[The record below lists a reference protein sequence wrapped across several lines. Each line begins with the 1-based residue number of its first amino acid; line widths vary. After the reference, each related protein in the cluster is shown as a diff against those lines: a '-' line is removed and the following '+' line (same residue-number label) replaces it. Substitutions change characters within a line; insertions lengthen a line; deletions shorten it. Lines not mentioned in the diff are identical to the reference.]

1 MSNELRNFLALSY
14 DELEQLNL
22 KAKEQRQKRVAVHKI
37 QEERIK
43 YLTDEKRI
51 KAVTVLFSDLEGR
64 LHMLDYDKKFLVKSW
79 DNLTFDGSSIRGFTA
94 QRESDLRLAMDWAS
108 FYWAP
113 ADVFGSGKVL
123 VFGEVIDKD
132 GSPYSAD
139 IRGRLKGFAGEMYK
153 NEEYTLNAANEIEG
167 FLFQGSDAERRY
179 NETGK
184 FEYVNTGGYYHSLPG
199 DPLRTF
205 IDTTAEVQRA
215 MGFQNEKDHPEVAPS
230 QFEINYGYGEV
241 VQAADQIQ
249 LYKLICRQVATR
261 MGLTACFLPKP
272 VVGVN
277 GNGMH
282 TNVSISKGGK
292 NIYWD
297 PKGEEKLSKFGWA
310 FVDRILTHG
319 NDICLLLN
327 ASVNAYRRLDP
338 HFEAPNQLKASPV
351 DRGSMIRIP
360 IGNERSMRVEVRS
373 VAPDANP
380 YLVMYSIFRTGI
392 EGETAK
398 IKNLRQAER
407 YLPDNVYLALDN
419 FRKADWTTKLL
430 GEDVKARYGAL
441 KQAAADRCA
450 RHSARLS
457 KCRKCSTTT
466 RSTINSCGICFRQI
480 PQGSGEWG
488 GSPVTKSTRFSLVHS
503 SHSRRRAHALN
514 RSGRLRHSW
523 PLLRPMPRRFLP
535 YWLRPSMLLRC
546 AQRCN
551 RRTSPSPQQRA
562 RSTAAS
568 SHRAFRSWS
577 WRRSAFGSHGP
588 YPG

>member
-1 MSNELRNFLALSY
+1 MTNELRDFLALSY
-14 DELEQLNL
+14 DELEELNL
-22 KAKEQRQKRVAVHKI
+22 KAKEQRKNRVAAHKI
-37 QEERIK
+37 QEERLK

-64 LHMLDYDKKFLVKSW
+64 LHMLDYDKKFLIKSW

-94 QRESDLRLAMDWAS
+94 QRESDLRLAMDWGS

-113 ADVFGSGKVL
+113 ADFFGSGKVL
-123 VFGEVIDKD
+123 VFGQVIDKD

-139 IRGRLKGFAGEMYK
+139 IRGVLKGYAEELYK
-153 NEEYTLNAANEIEG
+153 KEGYTLNAANEIEG
-167 FLFQGSDAERRY
+167 FLFKGADAERRY
-179 NETGK
+179 HSNGG

-249 LYKLICRQVATR
+249 LYKLICRQVATK
-261 MGLTACFLPKP
+261 MGLTASFLPKP

-282 TNVSISKGGK
+282 TNVSVSENGK
-292 NIYWD
+292 NLCWD

-310 FVDRILTHG
+310 FIDRILTHA

-338 HFEAPNQLKASPV
+338 HFEAPNQIKASPV
-351 DRGSMIRIP
+351 DRGSMIRVP
-360 IGNERSMRVEVRS
+360 IGNEKSMRVEVRS

-380 YLVMYSIFRTGI
+380 YLVMYSIFKTGL
-392 EGETAK
+392 EGDTAK

-407 YLPDNVYLALDN
+407 YLPDNVYTALEN
-419 FRKADWTTKLL
+419 FEKAEWITQLL
-430 GEDVKARYGAL
+430 GADVKGRYVEL
-441 KQAAADRCA
+441 KRAAADRC
-450 RHSARLS
+450 
-457 KCRKCSTTT
+457 
-466 RSTINSCGICFRQI
+466 
-480 PQGSGEWG
+480 P
-488 GSPVTKSTRFSLVHS
+488 
-503 SHSRRRAHALN
+503 RALGTFVKTPEVQYHHEVYN
-514 RSGRLRHSW
+514 Q
-523 PLLRPMPRRFLP
+523 FL
-535 YWLRPSMLLRC
+535 WNL
-546 AQRCN
+546 
-551 RRTSPSPQQRA
+551 
-562 RSTAAS
+562 
-568 SHRAFRSWS
+568 F
-577 WRRSAFGSHGP
+577 
-588 YPG
+588 